1 MRENY
6 NRRPP
11 SLWDRFSAFIVKVI
25 PWVAAHVFLG
35 LCIGSLYAIERYG
48 AENAEAYYFPPLVGA
63 AVAAVL
69 GFWAYYSFGRNK
81 SEYESNRLGNF
92 DRALVFGYFS
102 GAEAKLLRE
111 AVIDMHLAD
120 LNGALEKFKSLEE
133 KELPDDK
140 RSVLCFYMG
149 RCYQLMGYPSNG
161 VKYFQEALDKGLK
174 LSDTYLLTARCLTQ
188 NGRFD
193 EALECYNALL
203 EKDCYFDFIYTD
215 MGIACLKK
223 GDGEKALEY
232 FNKSIDEG
240 KNYSFA
246 LGGCSLA
253 YLQTKDLDKSR
264 EYYKKALT
272 NNMDDVN
279 GFKIFYCNIAEAVG
293 LLDEIDP
300 QMKLRSESVFDE
312 DFEQD
317 DEIIR

>member
-1 MRENY
+1 MRENF
-6 NRRPP
+6 NRRLP
-11 SLWDRFSAFIVKVI
+11 SLWDRFSAFIVRII
-25 PWVAAHVFLG
+25 PWLAAHIFLG
-35 LCIGSLYAIERYG
+35 LCIGSLYAIRVYG
-48 AENAEAYYFPPLVGA
+48 VKNAEEYYFPPIVFG
-63 AVAAVL
+63 AVAAL
-69 GFWAYYSFGRNK
+69 IGGWAYYSFGRVK
-81 SEYESNRLGNF
+81 SEYEINRLGNF

-102 GAEAKLLRE
+102 GSDAKLLRE
-111 AVIDMHLAD
+111 AVIDMHLSD
-120 LNGALEKFKSLEE
+120 LNGALEKFKWLEE

-161 VKYFQEALDKGLK
+161 VRYFQEALEKGLK

-193 EALECYNALL
+193 DALECYNALL

-232 FNKSIDEG
+232 FTKSVDEG

-253 YLQTKDLDKSR
+253 YLQMKDLDKSG
-264 EYYKKALT
+264 EYYRKALT
-272 NNMDDVN
+272 CNMDDVN

-300 QMKLRSESVFDE
+300 QMKLRSDAGFG
-312 DFEQD
+312 QG

>member
-6 NRRPP
+6 NRRLS
-11 SLWDRFSAFIVKVI
+11 SLWDRFSAFVGRVL

-35 LCIGSLYAIERYG
+35 LCVGSLYAIRRYG
-48 AENAEAYYFPPLVGA
+48 AENAEAYYFPPMIGG

-69 GFWAYYSFGRNK
+69 GGWAYYSFGRVK
-81 SEYESNRLGNF
+81 SEYELNKLGNF
-92 DRALVFGYFS
+92 DRALVFGYFCGS
-102 GAEAKLLRE
+102 EAKLLRE
-111 AVIDMHLAD
+111 AVIDMHLMD
-120 LNGALEKFKSLEE
+120 LNGALEKLRQLEE

-161 VKYFQEALDKGLK
+161 VKYFQEALEKGLK

-193 EALECYNALL
+193 DALECYNALL

-232 FNKSIDEG
+232 FTKSVDEG

-253 YLQTKDLDKSR
+253 YLQMKDLDKSR
-264 EYYKKALT
+264 EYYRKALT
-272 NNMDDVN
+272 CNMDDVN
-279 GFKIFYCNIAEAVG
+279 GFKIFYCNIAESVG

-300 QMKLRSESVFDE
+300 QMKLYSEPGT
-312 DFEQD
+312 EQG

>member
-6 NRRPP
+6 NRRLP
-11 SLWDRFSAFIVKVI
+11 SLWDRFSAFIVRII
-25 PWVAAHVFLG
+25 PWLAAHVFLG
-35 LCIGSLYAIERYG
+35 LCIGSLYAIRRYG
-48 AENAEAYYFPPLVGA
+48 AENAEIYYFPPIICGA
-63 AVAAVL
+63 LAAIL
-69 GFWAYYSFGRNK
+69 GGWAYYSFGRVR
-81 SEYESNRLGNF
+81 SEYEINKLGNF
-92 DRALVFGYFS
+92 DRALVFGYFYGS
-102 GAEAKLLRE
+102 DAKLLRE
-111 AVIDMHLAD
+111 AVIDMHLSD
-120 LNGALEKFKSLEE
+120 LNGALEKFKWLEE
-133 KELPDDK
+133 KELPDDR

-193 EALECYNALL
+193 EALECYNTLL

-232 FNKSIDEG
+232 FTKSVDEG

-253 YLQTKDLDKSR
+253 YLQMKDLDKSR
-264 EYYKKALT
+264 EYYRQALT
-272 NNMDDVN
+272 CNMDDVN

-293 LLDEIDP
+293 LFDEIDP
-300 QMKLRSESVFDE
+300 QMKLRSEAG
-312 DFEQD
+312 FEHG